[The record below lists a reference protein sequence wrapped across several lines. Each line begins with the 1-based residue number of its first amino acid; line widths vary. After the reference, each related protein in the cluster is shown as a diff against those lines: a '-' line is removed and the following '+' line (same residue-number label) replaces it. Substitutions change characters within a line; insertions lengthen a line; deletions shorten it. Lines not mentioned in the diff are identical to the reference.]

1 MASENRPLPVI
12 HRQTLH
18 MVATNAEEIANAIG
32 LPPVSEEVADE
43 ERKAA
48 QKRLERV
55 VQTKFAVED
64 QASLLSA
71 VYTRIQKDQAKAN
84 GMPVH
89 DIDWAPVQQT
99 MFHWLNVNG
108 MALIALLVDL
118 GVLHLDADWE
128 PPSEQAQ
135 EQP

>member
-1 MASENRPLPVI
+1 MSESRPLPVI

-18 MVATNAEEIANAIG
+18 MIATNAEEIAAAVG
-32 LPPVSEEVADE
+32 LPRISEEVADQ
-43 ERKAA
+43 ERKDAK
-48 QKRLERV
+48 KRLDRV
-55 VQTKFAVED
+55 AKLTNAVED

-71 VYTRIQKDQAKAN
+71 VYTRIQKDQAEAN

-118 GVLHLDADWE
+118 GVLHLDAEWQA
-128 PPSEQAQ
+128 PPSEQPQ
-135 EQP
+135 EQS